1 MRTFIN
7 NFGER
12 VTDQKNYHVDCSNAE
27 DDFIT
32 IRSEEFYTDFNKAR
46 SFAIEKSKFYKAV
59 DLCCEQWIEDSMFD
73 APMTIWRERYENGKK
88 QWREGWI

>member
-12 VTDQKNYHVDCSNAE
+12 VTDQKEYFVECSNAD
-27 DDFIT
+27 DDFVSIK
-32 IRSEEFYTDFNKAR
+32 SESFYTNFNKAR
-46 SFAIEKSKFYKAV
+46 TYAIAQSKTFKAV
-59 DLCCEQWIEDSMFD
+59 DLCCEQWQEDSMFD

-88 QWREGWI
+88 QWREDWI